1 MNKMKYI
8 IVDNGMYETPVIFG
22 EEMDHAQMA
31 SDLIPMASDA
41 FEFKKKVV
49 SAGFVCFSTDGLYCY
64 GQSVSLKLESRPKE
78 DAAIINRMI
87 GATDDC

>member
-22 EEMDHAQMA
+22 DEIDHGQMA
-31 SDLIPMASDA
+31 IDT
-41 FEFKKKVV
+41 FGFGKNVV
-49 SAGFVCFSTDGLYCY
+49 AAGFVCFSTDGLYCY
-64 GQSVSLKLESRPKE
+64 GQSVSLKLNSRPEK

-87 GATDDC
+87 GATDD

>member
-8 IVDNGMYETPVIFG
+8 IVDNGMHETPVIFG
-22 EEMDHAQMA
+22 EEMDHTQ
-31 SDLIPMASDA
+31 MASDA
-41 FEFKKKVV
+41 FGFKKNVV

-64 GQSVSLKLESRPKE
+64 GQSVSLKIESRPEK